1 MVVEEVGINIKID
14 TTMKR
19 IVKFRGKS
27 KRTGEWLYGDLVRN
41 VEGAFAIVHPFEMT
55 TDNLC
60 DRYEVDENTIG
71 QFTSLYSCHG
81 KEIYEGDILDF
92 NGLKIEVRFVRG
104 VFALLCN
111 GDLDQEMCGDCRT
124 DLFAKIIG
132 NIHDNSELLNQND

>member
-1 MVVEEVGINIKID
+1 
-14 TTMKR
+14 MKR
-19 IVKFRGKS
+19 IMKFRGKS
-27 KRTGEWLYGDLVRN
+27 KKTGEWLYGDLIRN
-41 VEGAFAIVHPFEMT
+41 TEGAFAIVPPFEMT

-60 DRYEVDENTIG
+60 ERYEVVPDTIG
-71 QFTSLYSCHG
+71 QFTSLYGCHG

-104 VFALLCN
+104 VFALLYN

-132 NIHDNSELLNQND
+132 NIHDNPELLNQKD